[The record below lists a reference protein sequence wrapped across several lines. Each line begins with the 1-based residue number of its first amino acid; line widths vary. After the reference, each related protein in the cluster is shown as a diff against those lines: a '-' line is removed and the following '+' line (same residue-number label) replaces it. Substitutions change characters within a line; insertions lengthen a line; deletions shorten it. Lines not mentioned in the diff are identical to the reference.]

1 MIGHLTVAALAL
13 VCLIS
18 IGSPA
23 WSLAFIMTMYAFEQA
38 AQASNPLFVRFLPLV
53 NFLVAASAGLAILR
67 QLLAVPRLLQG
78 YANFVLWG
86 VMAIYAYSAASLL
99 WTPSLGLAV
108 PLVMGQLPYLVLFVM
123 MAPLLIDDAHSVTR
137 FVRSFLFMG
146 VAVVVLML
154 MNPAFTFYSGRLGFN
169 LDSTVR
175 TNPLAMGELG
185 GNLML
190 AGALFRVGSRQWFT
204 QLLRGGAFFLGA
216 MLALQSG
223 SRGQVVFA
231 VLLALTFYP
240 VSVRIQNVKGFL
252 WSALGVVV
260 LVPLMLYLGQLLLA
274 GQELRR
280 WDADVIAGGT
290 DVRIANI
297 TELVWAWL
305 KAPAAWLFG
314 LGFNAFTSISAARSE
329 PYSHAMTVDMLTE
342 QGIPMFGL
350 FVAVTVV
357 GIRDGIWLF
366 RRFAGDPDVRATLAV
381 VFAMFAYQML
391 LVNKQGYLWVG
402 MSYFFFLIV
411 ASRLRQRTEV
421 FDAEDE
427 AAEADEGDTVH
438 DGHDSDG
445 GDADQ
450 GLAPVR

>member
-1 MIGHLTVAALAL
+1 
-13 VCLIS
+13 
-18 IGSPA
+18 
-23 WSLAFIMTMYAFEQA
+23 
-38 AQASNPLFVRFLPLV
+38 
-53 NFLVAASAGLAILR
+53 
-67 QLLAVPRLLQG
+67 
-78 YANFVLWG
+78 
-86 VMAIYAYSAASLL
+86 
-99 WTPSLGLAV
+99 
-108 PLVMGQLPYLVLFVM
+108 
-123 MAPLLIDDAHSVTR
+123 
-137 FVRSFLFMG
+137 
-146 VAVVVLML
+146 
-154 MNPAFTFYSGRLGFN
+154 
-169 LDSTVR
+169 
-175 TNPLAMGELG
+175 MGELG